1 MRSCL
6 FICMQ
11 IRERKS
17 ELAKLEAIDSGK
29 PLDETTWDIVCLRT
43 YSVFSSYL
51 SCTLSYIL
59 GNVVQDDVA
68 SCFEYFAD
76 HAEALDA

>member
-1 MRSCL
+1 M
-6 FICMQ
+6 
-11 IRERKS
+11 
-17 ELAKLEAIDSGK
+17 AKLEAIDSGK

-43 YSVFSSYL
+43 YSVFLGYL

-59 GNVVQDDVA
+59 ANVMQDDVA

-76 HAEALDA
+76 HVEALDAQKMAPLPLPMETFK